1 MADQF
6 RYCLGGIRRVAS
18 AKRFRAVECRETKK
32 GAGLALSIFPGEL
45 IQGIFAINS
54 SPCGTFSGEKERER
68 EREGEGEREKER
80 ILRIRVLV
88 QPGLSGTRLE
98 NGVGR

>member
-68 EREGEGEREKER
+68 EREGEERYDFKENSLGCAR
-80 ILRIRVLV
+80 INTRIAV
-88 QPGLSGTRLE
+88 
-98 NGVGR
+98 N